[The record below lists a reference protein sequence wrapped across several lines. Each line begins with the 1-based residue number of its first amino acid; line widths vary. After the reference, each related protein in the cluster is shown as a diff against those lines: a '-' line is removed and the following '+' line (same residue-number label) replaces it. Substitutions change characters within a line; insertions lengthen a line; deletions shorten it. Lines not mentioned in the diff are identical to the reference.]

1 MRYDNM
7 FEGVF
12 RSRPNRFL
20 AEVEIEGTICI
31 CHVKNT
37 GRCKELL
44 TEGARVLV
52 QKADAPQR
60 KTAYDLIAVYK
71 GDILINM
78 DSQAPNKVVM
88 EWLNRGG
95 YFENITHIKP
105 ECRYQNSRFDFYVEA
120 DGKKHFMEVKGV
132 TLEQDGVL
140 KFPDAPT
147 ERGVKHIRELME
159 ALEAGYGGHILF
171 VAQMEPC
178 DYFVPN
184 EETHPE
190 FAHVLRQAEA
200 QGVKVCCVNCTVTE
214 ESLEILDFVP
224 VRLMRS

>member
-1 MRYDNM
+1 MRYHNM

-12 RSRPNRFL
+12 LSRPNRFI
-20 AEVEIEGTICI
+20 AEVEIGGKVCI

-44 TEGARVLV
+44 VQGVRVLV
-52 QKADAPQR
+52 QKVEAPQR

-71 GDILINM
+71 ENILINM
-78 DSQAPNKVVM
+78 DSQAPNKVVR

-95 YFENITHIKP
+95 YFQNVTHIKP

-120 DGKKHFMEVKGV
+120 DGEKHFMEVKGV
-132 TLEQDGVL
+132 TLEQNGVL

-159 ALEAGYGGHILF
+159 AVKAGFGGHILF

-178 DYFVPN
+178 SYLVPN
-184 EETHPE
+184 QETHPE
-190 FAHVLRQAEA
+190 FADTLRQAEEH
-200 QGVKVCCVNCTVTE
+200 GVKVCCVNCTVTE
-214 ESLEILDFVP
+214 DSLEILDFVP
-224 VRLMRS
+224 VRLMHP